1 MSNYSIIWVE
11 VRKESMVMVFCCAGD
26 VECAGPLKQ
35 LDTHSRSAHQGG
47 PPTLPSG
54 ALTGINMAPVSF
66 QILSDLH
73 LETHP
78 SYDDF
83 QFQNKAS
90 YLALLGDI
98 GHVGNEQLYKFLED
112 QIKRYMIVFFVF
124 GNHEP
129 YHMSL
134 QTAKKKMRAF
144 EAKMEQ
150 TRICSSR
157 VGRFVFLDQTRYDIS
172 DTHTVLGCTL
182 FSHVTP
188 QQEFSVESLAVDF
201 KDILHWAVDDH
212 NLAHESDVKWLN
224 AEVSKIAKEEPQ
236 RQIFIF
242 THHCPSMDSRC
253 VNHRDN
259 HSDVISA
266 FMTDLS
272 SEECWTST
280 AVKLWAF
287 GHTHYNCDFTDER
300 GKVVLANQKGYQKF
314 PQKSF
319 DAGKVFQLG
328 S

>member
-1 MSNYSIIWVE
+1 
-11 VRKESMVMVFCCAGD
+11 
-26 VECAGPLKQ
+26 
-35 LDTHSRSAHQGG
+35 
-47 PPTLPSG
+47 
-54 ALTGINMAPVSF
+54 MAPLSF
-66 QILSDLH
+66 QIMSDLH
-73 LETHP
+73 LETHS

-83 QFQNKAS
+83 QFQNRAS

-98 GHVGNEQLYKFLED
+98 GHVANEQLFIFLEY
-112 QIKRYMIVFFVF
+112 QIQRYLIVFFVL

-150 TRICSSR
+150 TRISSSR
-157 VGRFVFLDQTRYDIS
+157 VGRFVSLDQTRYDIS

-188 QQEFSVESLAVDF
+188 EQEFSVESRAVDF
-201 KDILHWAVDDH
+201 KDILHWTVEDH

-224 AEVSKIAKEEPQ
+224 AEVSKVAKEEPQ

-253 VNHRDN
+253 MSHRHK
-259 HSDVISA
+259 HSDVTSA

-272 SEECWTST
+272 SEECWMAN
-280 AVKLWAF
+280 AVKAWAF
-287 GHTHYNCDFTDER
+287 GHTHYNCQFTDER
-300 GKVVLANQKGYQKF
+300 GKVVLANQKGYQMF
-314 PQKSF
+314 PRKSF
-319 DAGKVFQLG
+319 DAGNVFRLG
-328 S
+328 N